1 MKNKLLP
8 LLLVIGSYSAYSQ
21 VGIGKVNPNR
31 SAQLEVFASDK
42 GILIPRVKLTGSTD
56 ATSIVNGNV
65 ESLMVFNTADVAD
78 IKSGYYYWF
87 DNKWNRI
94 LISGEASGAAGSVIY
109 NSDTKQFTYIDAA
122 GNTQIVNIADVIK
135 GNETVTTLVNK
146 GEGLYTYKNE
156 EGTEV
161 DINVVGD
168 VIGNAS
174 TIFNNAE
181 VTNFI
186 KEISEQTAG
195 NVTYNSETKQFSYV
209 DVAGNTQV
217 VNIADVIKG
226 SETVTTLENKGEGL
240 YTYKNEEG
248 TEVNIDVVGDVIAN
262 ASTII
267 NNSDFKTG
275 ITEIIKTDETL
286 TTLDS
291 KGEGVYVYTNE
302 KGDAVTIDVVG
313 DVVANASTIF
323 NNPEVTNFIKEISE
337 QTAGNVTYNSETKQ
351 FSYVD
356 VAGNTQVVNIA
367 DVIKGSETVTTL
379 ENKGEGLYTY
389 KNEEGTEANIDVVG
403 DVIANASTIIN
414 NPTFKTEL
422 TEVIKTDE
430 TLTTLE
436 DKGQGLHT
444 YTNENGVTAD
454 INVVSDVTS
463 NASTIFNNADV
474 ITELTKIVDSKE
486 TLTTLEDKGQG
497 LHTYTNENGVTADIN
512 VVSDVTSNASTI
524 FNNASVVNEL
534 TKIIDS
540 KETVTTLTYDTA
552 AKTLV
557 YKGEA
562 EEPTTINLADITT
575 TTPDTVLAVSGTGA
589 TFTAA
594 TVNIVPSTVVGDVLT
609 TTATGVVAWKAPSV
623 MAIEVIK
630 ADYTVLPG
638 DYTII
643 AEGMTGDIKINLP
656 DPTLCKGRMLV
667 INQFDMVKA
676 DGQTALMVN
685 FNYELHY
692 SSANKYSYL
701 AASLFQGATA
711 GSMKVTLQS
720 DGRFWYVITYTM

>member
-1 MKNKLLP
+1 
-8 LLLVIGSYSAYSQ
+8 
-21 VGIGKVNPNR
+21 
-31 SAQLEVFASDK
+31 
-42 GILIPRVKLTGSTD
+42 
-56 ATSIVNGNV
+56 
-65 ESLMVFNTADVAD
+65 
-78 IKSGYYYWF
+78 
-87 DNKWNRI
+87 
-94 LISGEASGAAGSVIY
+94 
-109 NSDTKQFTYIDAA
+109 
-122 GNTQIVNIADVIK
+122 
-135 GNETVTTLVNK
+135 
-146 GEGLYTYKNE
+146 
-156 EGTEV
+156 
-161 DINVVGD
+161 
-168 VIGNAS
+168 
-174 TIFNNAE
+174 
-181 VTNFI
+181 
-186 KEISEQTAG
+186 
-195 NVTYNSETKQFSYV
+195 
-209 DVAGNTQV
+209 
-217 VNIADVIKG
+217 
-226 SETVTTLENKGEGL
+226 VTTLENKGEGL

-248 TEVNIDVVGDVIAN
+248 TEVNIDVVGDVVAN

-323 NNPEVTNFIKEISE
+323 NNPEVTNFIKEISD
-337 QTAGNVTYNSETKQ
+337 QTAGSVTYNSETKQ

-379 ENKGEGLYTY
+379 TNNGSGSYTY
-389 KNEEGTEANIDVVG
+389 VNEAGAP
-403 DVIANASTIIN
+403 S
-414 NPTFKTEL
+414 
-422 TEVIKTDE
+422 
-430 TLTTLE
+430 
-436 DKGQGLHT
+436 
-444 YTNENGVTAD
+444 D
-454 INVVSDVTS
+454 INVVSDVIS
-463 NASTIFNNADV
+463 NASTIFNNTDV
-474 ITELTKIVDSKE
+474 VNELTKIVDSKE
-486 TLTTLEDKGQG
+486 TITTLV
-497 LHTYTNENGVTADIN
+497 HN
-512 VVSDVTSNASTI
+512 
-524 FNNASVVNEL
+524 
-534 TKIIDS
+534 
-540 KETVTTLTYDTA
+540 TT

-557 YKGEA
+557 YNGEG
-562 EEPTTINLADITT
+562 EQSTTINLADITT
-575 TTPDTVLAVSGTGA
+575 TTPSTVLAVSGTGS

-609 TTATGVVAWKAPSV
+609 TTAAGVVAWKAPSV

-643 AEGMTGDIKINLP
+643 AEGMTSDITINLP

-676 DGQTALMVN
+676 DGETALMVN
-685 FNYELHY
+685 FNHELHY